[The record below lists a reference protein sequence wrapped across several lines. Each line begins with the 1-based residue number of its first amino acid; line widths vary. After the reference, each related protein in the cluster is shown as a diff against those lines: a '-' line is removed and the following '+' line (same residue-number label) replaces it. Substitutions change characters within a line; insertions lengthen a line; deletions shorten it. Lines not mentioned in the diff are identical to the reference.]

1 MWCPCVPG
9 GAQGPGLPL
18 QKTRPQAASSG
29 PRGAVLSESSVML
42 SQREHCELSELTGL
56 HPQVGS
62 QRPLGKAPARGLRSA
77 IIGGAESPSLSRS
90 VLPVPSP
97 ALRGRPRVIPHAV
110 RGRPGVILP
119 ARKETPGVAGR
130 GCPSGC
136 RGGTGQTEAA
146 PQMQPRA
153 GQTVNTPLPGA
164 SASCEPG
171 LPACLPRAPVGGLA
185 ETRGVESVKELL
197 RVNTALRPGEA
208 VHTGRLPL
216 LLTQSK
222 ALLRTGHLALHS
234 SGHGSPDFRR
244 ARESSLTW
252 LLHSLSSQPHSQVN
266 SAS

>member
-90 VLPVPSP
+90 ILPVSP
-97 ALRGRPRVIPHAV
+97 PRVTPHAV
-110 RGRPGVILP
+110 KGRLGLILPDLKERPGV
-119 ARKETPGVAGR
+119 ARRGR
-130 GCPSGC
+130 PSGC

-146 PQMQPRA
+146 PQMQPWA
-153 GQTVNTPLPGA
+153 SQTVNTPLPGA

-197 RVNTALRPGEA
+197 RVNTALRPGET